1 MKLWPA
7 AALALV
13 ALLGCKE
20 PKIVE
25 PPPPMTVGTVHEDL
39 PPPEGF
45 TYVDNYGN
53 TSPTGSFR
61 VLTQT
66 MRGNR
71 RVELAVSFYKEV
83 FPRHK
88 WTLEKE
94 EGNLKTDAKLSFVK
108 NDERCRIEIRDES
121 QTSVLV
127 KLKVDRKD

>member
-13 ALLGCKE
+13 ALLGCKD

-25 PPPPMTVGTVHEDL
+25 PTPPMTVGAVHEDL

-45 TYVDNYGN
+45 AYVDNYGN
-53 TSPTGSFR
+53 TSPTGAFR

-66 MRGNR
+66 LRGNR
-71 RVELAVSFYKEV
+71 RVELAVNFYKEV

-94 EGNLKTDAKLSFVK
+94 EGNLKTDARLSFVK
-108 NDERCRIEIRDES
+108 NDERCSIEIRDES
-121 QTSVLV
+121 QTSVFI
-127 KLKVDRKD
+127 KIKVDRKN